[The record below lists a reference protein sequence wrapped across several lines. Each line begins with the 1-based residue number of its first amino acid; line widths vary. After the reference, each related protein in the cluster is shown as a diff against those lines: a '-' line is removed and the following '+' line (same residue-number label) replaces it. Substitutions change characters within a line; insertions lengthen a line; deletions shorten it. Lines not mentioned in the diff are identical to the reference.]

1 MQELPITREYDS
13 ISDHPVAAEPPS
25 RRRVS
30 NIPVGIPNPHLR
42 LDENQNDHAHRKYSL
57 SSYEH
62 PYDITPPQ
70 YAYTGSFNPTPIPRN
85 VSFQGTPDVQVYD
98 PKDKSGLEEYGAQK
112 RRGILSNM
120 MDWYT
125 VDRSRTRQA
134 TSRNEH
140 MNRQGSTLSDDDYG
154 YSSALRDMRRNDSMH
169 SMISLGSDI
178 LDPDDPRVTGV
189 KAKQLEDQDDLEKN
203 ALRQMDYRTRRK
215 HLQRVRI
222 EFNVSSM
229 IDRQEF
235 LLKLARALMTYG
247 APSHRIESQLVA
259 AARILE
265 VEAEFI
271 HLPGVIICSFGD
283 QDLGCSETHFIKCG
297 GRLSLGA
304 LHKVHLIYRSVV
316 HDETSAKQATEQLES
331 LLQAPPL
338 YSIFFRCFLAFCLSA
353 LICPLAFGGSFL
365 DMWIAGAAAFLLA
378 VLQLCVAN
386 KSALYANVFEITISI
401 FVSFVA
407 RGLSSIRSRI
417 FCYTAISSSGIIGI
431 LPGYLILSSSLE
443 LASKNIVCGS
453 VKMVYALI
461 YTLFLGFGL
470 QIGNDFYLLLDPQ
483 TRRQLDALASSLS
496 STVSL
501 TGTWVS
507 DNGTDANSIPLV
519 GTWTFSRNVLPSQ
532 QDIIEGCYRPNSFPL
547 YLQPFPTWTAAI
559 IVPLF
564 STLSSLANLQPLR
577 SKQLPVMVIISC
589 FSYASNKI
597 ANHYIFNR
605 SDVVSAIGA
614 FTVGLLGNVYSRKMG
629 GTAFTSMVTGV
640 LFLVPSGLS
649 QAGGITANG
658 NGIDIGGAMIA
669 VTIGITVG
677 LFMSQALVY
686 TFGSRKNAAVFSF

>member
-1 MQELPITREYDS
+1 
-13 ISDHPVAAEPPS
+13 
-25 RRRVS
+25 
-30 NIPVGIPNPHLR
+30 
-42 LDENQNDHAHRKYSL
+42 
-57 SSYEH
+57 
-62 PYDITPPQ
+62 
-70 YAYTGSFNPTPIPRN
+70 
-85 VSFQGTPDVQVYD
+85 
-98 PKDKSGLEEYGAQK
+98 
-112 RRGILSNM
+112 
-120 MDWYT
+120 
-125 VDRSRTRQA
+125 
-134 TSRNEH
+134 
-140 MNRQGSTLSDDDYG
+140 
-154 YSSALRDMRRNDSMH
+154 
-169 SMISLGSDI
+169 
-178 LDPDDPRVTGV
+178 
-189 KAKQLEDQDDLEKN
+189 
-203 ALRQMDYRTRRK
+203 
-215 HLQRVRI
+215 
-222 EFNVSSM
+222 
-229 IDRQEF
+229 
-235 LLKLARALMTYG
+235 
-247 APSHRIESQLVA
+247 
-259 AARILE
+259 
-265 VEAEFI
+265 
-271 HLPGVIICSFGD
+271 
-283 QDLGCSETHFIKCG
+283 
-297 GRLSLGA
+297 
-304 LHKVHLIYRSVV
+304 
-316 HDETSAKQATEQLES
+316 
-331 LLQAPPL
+331 
-338 YSIFFRCFLAFCLSA
+338 
-353 LICPLAFGGSFL
+353 
-365 DMWIAGAAAFLLA
+365 
-378 VLQLCVAN
+378 
-386 KSALYANVFEITISI
+386 
-401 FVSFVA
+401 
-407 RGLSSIRSRI
+407 
-417 FCYTAISSSGIIGI
+417 
-431 LPGYLILSSSLE
+431 
-443 LASKNIVCGS
+443 
-453 VKMVYALI
+453 MVYALI

>member
-1 MQELPITREYDS
+1 MARSDS
-13 ISDHPVAAEPPS
+13 
-25 RRRVS
+25 RM
-30 NIPVGIPNPHLR
+30 
-42 LDENQNDHAHRKYSL
+42 
-57 SSYEH
+57 SS
-62 PYDITPPQ
+62 
-70 YAYTGSFNPTPIPRN
+70 GS
-85 VSFQGTPDVQVYD
+85 
-98 PKDKSGLEEYGAQK
+98 E
-112 RRGILSNM
+112 
-120 MDWYT
+120 
-125 VDRSRTRQA
+125 
-134 TSRNEH
+134 
-140 MNRQGSTLSDDDYG
+140 
-154 YSSALRDMRRNDSMH
+154 
-169 SMISLGSDI
+169 I
-178 LDPDDPRVTGV
+178 LDPDDPRITGV
-189 KAKQLEDQDDLEKN
+189 EPNQLDDQEDLEKN
-203 ALRQMDYRTRRK
+203 TLRQMDYRTRRK
-215 HLQRVRI
+215 HIQRIRI
-222 EFNVSSM
+222 EFNISSM
-229 IDRQEF
+229 RNRHDF
-235 LLKLARALMTYG
+235 LIKLARALMTFG

-283 QDLGCSETHFIKCG
+283 QELGCSETHFVKCG

-304 LHKVHLIYRSVV
+304 LHKVHIIYRSVV
-316 HDETSAKQATEQLES
+316 HDEISAKQATEQLDA
-331 LLQAPPL
+331 LLVAPPP
-338 YSIFFRCFLAFCLSA
+338 YSVFFRCFLAFCLSA

-365 DMWIAGAAAFLLA
+365 DMWIAGAAAFILA
-378 VLQLCVAN
+378 CLQICVAA

-407 RGLSSIRSRI
+407 RGLSSIRSQI

-470 QIGNDFYLLLDPQ
+470 QIGNDFYLLLDPY
-483 TRRQLDALASSLS
+483 TRRQLDSLSVSLS

-501 TGTWVS
+501 TGTWVA
-507 DNGTDANSIPLV
+507 DNSTDNSTVPLN
-519 GTWTFSRNVLPSQ
+519 GTWTFTHTVLPS
-532 QDIIEGCYRPNSFPL
+532 DHDFYDGCYRPKSFPW
-547 YLQPFPTWTAAI
+547 YLQPFPLWTSFV

-564 STLSSLANLQPLR
+564 STLSSLANLQPFK
-577 SKQLPVMVIISC
+577 SKQLPVMVVISC
-589 FSYASNKI
+589 CSYASNKI

-614 FTVGLLGNVYSRKMG
+614 FTVGLLGNVYSRRMG